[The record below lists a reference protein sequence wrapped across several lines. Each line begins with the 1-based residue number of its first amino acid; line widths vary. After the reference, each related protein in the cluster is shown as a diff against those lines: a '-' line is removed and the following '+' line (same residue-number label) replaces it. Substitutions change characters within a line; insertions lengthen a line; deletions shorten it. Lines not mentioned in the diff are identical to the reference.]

1 MDNIIYIKNTEANA
15 TVLVRN
21 ALKNVKKG
29 VNNIIKFEKSVYY
42 FYKEGCYTGVFYTS
56 HNISGEKNVIFPYWI
71 LII

>member
-29 VNNIIKFEKSVYY
+29 VNNIIKFEKSVYH

-56 HNISGEKNVIFPYWI
+56 Y
-71 LII
+71 